1 MIFFKKYKEKL
12 LKQAMAEAL
21 ENVSEAT
28 IAEKEMLLSKISDL
42 RIAAHNKSREWEKNI
57 RTNMR
62 YASLDA
68 ELCQTLTQEVAGV
81 IDRQAA
87 VYGYRIAKGKREEL
101 AEDILVSLSIEKK

>member
-1 MIFFKKYKEKL
+1 MKLFKKYRAKL
-12 LKQAMAEAL
+12 LKEATSEAL
-21 ENVSEAT
+21 KNVAQAIKDEHNS
-28 IAEKEMLLSKISDL
+28 LLNKISDL
-42 RIAAHNKSREWEKNI
+42 RIERHEKSLEWEKNI

-68 ELCQTLTQEVAGV
+68 ELCHTLTQEVAGV
-81 IDRQAA
+81 IEKQSS